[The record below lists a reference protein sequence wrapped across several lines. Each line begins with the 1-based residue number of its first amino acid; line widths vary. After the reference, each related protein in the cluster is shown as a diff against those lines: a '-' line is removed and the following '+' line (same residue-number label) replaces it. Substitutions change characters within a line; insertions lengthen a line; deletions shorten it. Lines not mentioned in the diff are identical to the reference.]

1 MCALHIRLAGRCS
14 HPCHEE
20 DTPMTIHMPLQ
31 HQVPVLPRRSRTHRA
46 PASAF
51 LRLFALLSAAVVT
64 ATPSLAADFPLY
76 ATTIPNVDDWT
87 NESFALGAPGC
98 GDNCP
103 CNDGQYATIQANL
116 NTLMTATDFQAFV
129 LPPGEKIVDVRIN
142 TLVRFDQSESGTVRL
157 LVDLPCYGIVDQ
169 LYQTPVP
176 GQADGTCDYAFQ
188 DGGPSIFGLLTP
200 AQWNAPGTPA
210 INGTGGVCNGIAM
223 SIRSVAGAASN
234 TLRCK
239 ALRVRVFTAPC
250 AGTPCDDG
258 NPCTINDVLQAD
270 CQCAGT
276 PMNCNDGNPCTIDT
290 CVNGVC
296 VHTPMNCNDGNP
308 CTIDTCVNGVCVHTP
323 MNCNDGNPCT
333 IDTCVNGVC
342 VHTPMNCNDGN
353 PCTIDTCVNGNCV
366 HIPVSCDD
374 GDSCTGDFCV
384 NGVCVH
390 VPINCD
396 DGNPLTVD
404 TCVNGNCVHKP
415 IICDDGNPC
424 TIDTY
429 DGQNCVHTLITTD
442 SDGDGV
448 PDCVD
453 LCPGGDDSV
462 DCDGNGLP
470 DFCQLNDVHSSSVQS
485 PFGAGW
491 PLQATFAGLSLVSKP
506 ISFQVLVASDLD
518 TTTEF
523 VTVKMN
529 GSVIGTL
536 FGANSGSD
544 CPTKPDVG
552 VITIQPQIFNQ
563 AIVVGSGTVQFVVEA
578 SGAVSATQCASSTAQ
593 ANLIIPL
600 DFPDCDANGTWD
612 ACDIASGKAVD
623 KNGDGVPDKCNYAV
637 GDFDLDGCVAGSDLA
652 LLLSAWGSSDPII
665 DLTDD
670 GLVNAQDLATL
681 LANWGCGT
689 R

>member
-142 TLVRFDQSESGTVRL
+142 TLVRFNQSESGTVRL

-270 CQCAGT
+270 CQCAG
-276 PMNCNDGNPCTIDT
+276 
-290 CVNGVC
+290 
-296 VHTPMNCNDGNP
+296 
-308 CTIDTCVNGVCVHTP
+308 TP

>member
-31 HQVPVLPRRSRTHRA
+31 HQVPVRPRRSRTHRA

-270 CQCAGT
+270 CQCAG
-276 PMNCNDGNPCTIDT
+276 
-290 CVNGVC
+290 
-296 VHTPMNCNDGNP
+296 
-308 CTIDTCVNGVCVHTP
+308 TP